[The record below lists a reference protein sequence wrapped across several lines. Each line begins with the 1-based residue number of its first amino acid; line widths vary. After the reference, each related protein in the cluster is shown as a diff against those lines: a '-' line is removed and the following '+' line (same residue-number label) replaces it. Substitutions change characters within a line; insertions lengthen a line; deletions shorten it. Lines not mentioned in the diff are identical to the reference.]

1 MKIKNYIILVLILS
15 SLFYAQNNEIKI
27 KDISVSGNQLMIK
40 EDIINFSGL
49 SKDSYINA
57 IEIQNAINRLW
68 ILNKFSNIQ
77 IDLEETNYGITNLI
91 IKVEEFPIINE
102 VNFKGS
108 YFDFELFKFKK
119 SKNELKKISELET
132 GTSLSNQKIKNAVTL
147 LKNDF
152 IKRNFHGVK
161 IDYNI
166 EKTGSNF
173 KKNITFKIDAG
184 KKTKLQDIKVV
195 LNGNE
200 IKKVNLF
207 QATKNRFDKK
217 RPITKNNILR
227 NLADIN
233 TWKWY
238 KPWNGKY
245 NDLKF
250 SEMEETLSSYY
261 RDKGYL
267 DFKIEG
273 YKISKSKNIFNKTK
287 QTLELNISSGP
298 KYYINDINISG
309 NYIFNDS
316 IIKSKIVL
324 ENNDVYDGLKLDIS
338 NMNLTNL
345 YRDEGYLFTMINSS
359 ITPYKDSLLN
369 INFDISEK
377 SVVYVNKVI
386 IRGNETTKDNVI
398 RRDID
403 IKPGQI
409 FSQTDIMESY
419 RKLFMLNFFETVSP
433 DIMPIEGKNEVDV
446 VFDVVEKGS
455 GQLNFSAGY
464 SGLLGFTGGGG
475 FSFPNF
481 LGTGQSLSFN
491 YQRGISNQNQS
502 SVPINNSDVSANQ
515 QFSISYVEPRLFN
528 THNLIGFSGQYQER
542 GQSSSQPFDS
552 KIIGF
557 GIRFG
562 RRFDW
567 PDKFFKGTW
576 MLNASQREYFS
587 NNRDDLIS
595 YYSSSIEDYIE
606 SDGDRFVF
614 PTSGLKITQSISRD
628 NRDHPEFPTR
638 GSQFNWNMTL
648 SGAFLGGSEDY
659 FKNEFGFKLYNQ
671 VIDKLVVHQ
680 TFKAGFLNPIESPGR
695 SIVPYSARFRMGGAL
710 PYGEMLRGYGDNMI
724 GPIGASYPKG
734 GNILLKYSLELRYLV
749 SDNPNMYILCFAEAG
764 NIWDELDIVD
774 PFKLRRSAGI
784 GARVMMPMLGTLGYD
799 IAYGFDSSVEEY
811 LTGKNGAHGWEYHF
825 IFGMP
830 IN

>member
-77 IDLEETNYGITNLI
+77 IDLEETNYGVTNLI

-161 IDYNI
+161 IDYII

>member
-1 MKIKNYIILVLILS
+1 MKQLLTFKVEKENLEQLKHEDQILYISVLNFFS
-15 SLFYAQNNEIKI
+15 SLFYAQNNDIKI
-27 KDISVSGNQLMIK
+27 KDISVSGNQLMIN

-68 ILNKFSNIQ
+68 ILNKFSDIQ

-102 VNFKGS
+102 VYFKGS

-119 SKNELKKISELET
+119 SKNELKKITELET

-152 IKRNFHGVK
+152 IKRNFHSVK

-166 EKTGSNF
+166 EKTGSNL

-207 QATKNRFDKK
+207 QSTKNRFDKK

-233 TWKWY
+233 IWKWY

-250 SEMEETLSSYY
+250 SEMEETLSAYY

-267 DFKIEG
+267 DFKIVD
-273 YKISKSKNIFNKTK
+273 YKILKSKNIFNKTK

-324 ENNDVYDGLKLDIS
+324 EKNDVYDGLKLDMS

-359 ITPYKDSLLN
+359 ITPFKDSLLN

-419 RKLFMLNFFETVSP
+419 RKLFMLNFFESVSP

-481 LGTGQSLSFN
+481 W
-491 YQRGISNQNQS
+491 
-502 SVPINNSDVSANQ
+502 V
-515 QFSISYVEPRLFN
+515 
-528 THNLIGFSGQYQER
+528 
-542 GQSSSQPFDS
+542 
-552 KIIGF
+552 
-557 GIRFG
+557 
-562 RRFDW
+562 
-567 PDKFFKGTW
+567 
-576 MLNASQREYFS
+576 
-587 NNRDDLIS
+587 
-595 YYSSSIEDYIE
+595 
-606 SDGDRFVF
+606 
-614 PTSGLKITQSISRD
+614 
-628 NRDHPEFPTR
+628 
-638 GSQFNWNMTL
+638 
-648 SGAFLGGSEDY
+648 
-659 FKNEFGFKLYNQ
+659 Q
-671 VIDKLVVHQ
+671 VKV
-680 TFKAGFLNPIESPGR
+680 
-695 SIVPYSARFRMGGAL
+695 
-710 PYGEMLRGYGDNMI
+710 
-724 GPIGASYPKG
+724 
-734 GNILLKYSLELRYLV
+734 
-749 SDNPNMYILCFAEAG
+749 
-764 NIWDELDIVD
+764 
-774 PFKLRRSAGI
+774 
-784 GARVMMPMLGTLGYD
+784 
-799 IAYGFDSSVEEY
+799 
-811 LTGKNGAHGWEYHF
+811 
-825 IFGMP
+825 
-830 IN
+830 

>member
-77 IDLEETNYGITNLI
+77 IDLEETNYGTMNLI

-250 SEMEETLSSYY
+250 SEMEETLSAYY

-267 DFKIEG
+267 DFKIDG

-287 QTLELNISSGP
+287 QILELNISSGP

-552 KIIGF
+552 KIIGL

-587 NNRDDLIS
+587 NDRDDLIS

>member
-166 EKTGSNF
+166 EKTGSNL

-207 QATKNRFDKK
+207 QAIKNRFDKK

-250 SEMEETLSSYY
+250 SEMEETLSTYY

-273 YKISKSKNIFNKTK
+273 YKISKSKNIFNKNK

-359 ITPYKDSLLN
+359 IIPYKDSLLN

-528 THNLIGFSGQYQER
+528 THNLVGFSGQYQER

-606 SDGDRFVF
+606 SDGDRFIF

>member
-1 MKIKNYIILVLILS
+1 MKIKNYIILLLIFS
-15 SLFYAQNNEIKI
+15 SLFFAQNNEIKI

-91 IKVEEFPIINE
+91 IKVEEFPVINE
-102 VNFKGS
+102 VYFKGS

-119 SKNELKKISELET
+119 SKNELKKITELET
-132 GTSLSNQKIKNAVTL
+132 GTSLSNQKIKNAVNL

-152 IKRNFHGVK
+152 IKRNFHNVK

-166 EKTGSNF
+166 ENTGSNL
-173 KKNITFKIDAG
+173 KNNIIFKIDAG
-184 KKTKLQDIKVV
+184 KKTKLHDIKVV

-207 QATKNRFDKK
+207 QSTKNRLDKN

-233 TWKWY
+233 IWKWY

-250 SEMEETLSSYY
+250 SEMEETLSTYY

-267 DFKIEG
+267 DFKIDD
-273 YKISKSKNIFNKTK
+273 YKILKSKNIFNKTK

-324 ENNDVYDGLKLDIS
+324 ENNEVYDGLKLDMS

-359 ITPYKDSLLN
+359 ITPFKDSLLN

-502 SVPINNSDVSANQ
+502 SIPINNSDVSANQ

-552 KIIGF
+552 KIIGL

-628 NRDHPEFPTR
+628 NRDHPEFPTK

>member
-1 MKIKNYIILVLILS
+1 MKIKNSIILILILS

-238 KPWNGKY
+238 QPWNGKY

-250 SEMEETLSSYY
+250 SEMEETLSAYY

-267 DFKIEG
+267 DFKIDG